1 MMIDQQTASSDSSR
15 AGILAR
21 GDAVLA
27 GFLAAVLAVLIGSAP
42 ARAELVLMT
51 DGAVLKVASFERLG
65 TGERIRLELP
75 EGGALVLPMLRIERI
90 LDDEIVRPNPEAEIA
105 TAPPAF
111 HLRFAEEHGV
121 PDVPYGELIFETA
134 RRHGLN
140 PALVAAVAS
149 AESAFR
155 DRAISHKGAQGLMQL
170 MPATAERFGLRGD
183 EVFDPAR
190 NLDAGSRYLSWLI
203 DRFDGDLARVLAGY
217 NAGEGTVDRYRG
229 VPPYRETQTY
239 IKRIFARLGLGA
251 WEDDRQG

>member
-1 MMIDQQTASSDSSR
+1 MNDRGTEHSTGHGGGR
-15 AGILAR
+15 RVPGI
-21 GDAVLA
+21 V
-27 GFLAAVLAVLIGSAP
+27 VLAVLLVPTLVFLLGPGP

-51 DGAVLKVASFERLG
+51 DGGVLKVASFERLAG
-65 TGERIRLELP
+65 GERIRLELP

-90 LDDEIVRPNPEAEIA
+90 LDDEIVRTDPEAD
-105 TAPPAF
+105 TPPAPPAF
-111 HLRFAEEHGV
+111 RLRFADEQAV
-121 PDVPYGELIFETA
+121 PEVPYGELIFETA

-183 EVFDPAR
+183 EVFEPAR

-203 DRFDGDLARVLAGY
+203 DRFDGDLPRVLAGY

-229 VPPYRETQTY
+229 VPPYRETRNY

-251 WEDDRQG
+251 WEDDSKS